1 MHELATMIAVGLAP
15 AFLVQSAPLREM
27 LVVVCQMQGK
37 YASAEYFMG
46 ND

>member
-1 MHELATMIAVGLAP
+1 MSCPQLVAVGLAP
-15 AFLVQSAPLREM
+15 AFFVQGAPLREM